1 MFAVPMS
8 YYLCSLYLCS
18 LYLCS
23 LYLCSLYLCS
33 LYLYSLYLSF
43 SVAMFYL
50 VCFSTPLYLSLFV
63 SIFFLSLSFLFLFSF
78 FSFSL
83 SVSIFLSLSIFYFSV
98 LCQSFN
104 LVEEG
109 RPTCYEK
116 SIIFCRGLVH
126 SAKQRLLFPNLC
138 TIFETFQLFAC
149 CHIRDSLFIRHV

>member
-8 YYLCSLYLCS
+8 Y
-18 LYLCS
+18 YLCS

-63 SIFFLSLSFLFLFSF
+63 SIFFLSLSFLFLF
-78 FSFSL
+78 
-83 SVSIFLSLSIFYFSV
+83 FLSIRFYISFTLYLLF